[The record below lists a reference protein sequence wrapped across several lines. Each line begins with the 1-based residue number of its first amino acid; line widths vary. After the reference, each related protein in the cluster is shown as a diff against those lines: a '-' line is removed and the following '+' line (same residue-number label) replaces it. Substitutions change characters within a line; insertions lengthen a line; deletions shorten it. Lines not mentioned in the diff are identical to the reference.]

1 MKILL
6 LALLLIGL
14 YGCTN
19 IQSQSIPKEQKEDA
33 EFNRFMDKVKETNN
47 ETTLVQKAA
56 ENKQKEIIHKAAA
69 TITDLKVQVKTLTKK
84 LRDAENEL
92 DLARSIN
99 TNNGKFNLKGA
110 SN

>member
-1 MKILL
+1 MKTLL
-6 LALLLIGL
+6 LLLLVGVI

>member
-1 MKILL
+1 MLVGVI
-6 LALLLIGL
+6 

-19 IQSQSIPKEQKEDA
+19 IQSQSISKEQKEDA

-92 DLARSIN
+92 DLARSIS